1 MRAHASSARIYVS
14 TFVRKL
20 VNDLLNE
27 IEVKLDADA
36 RTQVEGATL
45 HSLARSI
52 LERSGGTSDL
62 SLGPYVKM
70 IAGDHWEHVVWR
82 DVLAFHPGVTG
93 HAVGALKA
101 QSRTTSSRMSRPGL
115 N

>member
-45 HSLARSI
+45 HSLARSL

-62 SLGPYVKM
+62 SLGPYV
-70 IAGDHWEHVVWR
+70 IHEGAGR
-82 DVLAFHPGVTG
+82 CQGCG
-93 HAVGALKA
+93 HGPRLV
-101 QSRTTSSRMSRPGL
+101 
-115 N
+115 